1 MPDKILDDISHRRY
15 NPLRGSWILVSPH
28 RTKRPWQGQQ
38 ESPGVIDLPE
48 YDPKCYLCPGNT
60 RASGDVNPKYDN
72 TFVFVNDY
80 SAVKESQED
89 YASPDEPGSLPGL
102 LLQAEP
108 VKGKCYVLTFS
119 AAHNITLADMAPVEI
134 LPIIKTW
141 TQIYTAHL
149 SPKSPLA
156 LLAKPTHLPPSAPH
170 ADVGRPR
177 EQYQWMQI
185 FENKG
190 AAMGCSNPH
199 PHGQIW
205 TTTSMPE
212 EPRIELEQLRK
223 YNRQQGGG
231 HMLVDYARLER
242 EKNERVVFQNETFLV
257 ICPWWATWPFETMI
271 LPVKH
276 IRSLIDLTGQ
286 EQEHLAEAIAE
297 TTRRYDNLF
306 ETSFPYSMGI
316 HQAPLD
322 GTEEEIECSSIHLHF
337 YPPLLRSATVRKF
350 LVGYEMLGEPQRDIT
365 PEQAAVRLQKCGGEL
380 YRKKLT
386 QSEGLQITD
395 PPAPDK
401 PAVG

>member
-1 MPDKILDDISHRRY
+1 MPDEVLNDISHRRY

-38 ESPGVIDLPE
+38 ESPGVIDLPK

-60 RASGDVNPKYDN
+60 RASGDKNPHYDN

-80 SAVKESQED
+80 SAVRESQDD
-89 YASPDEPGSLPGL
+89 YSSSDEPGSLSSR
-102 LLQAEP
+102 LLQVEP

-119 AAHNITLADMAPVEI
+119 SAHNVTLADMSPDEI
-134 LPIIKTW
+134 VPIVKTW
-141 TQIYTAHL
+141 TEIYTAHL

-156 LLAKPTHLPPSAPH
+156 SRAKPTHVPPLSSH
-170 ADVGRPR
+170 ANVGTPK
-177 EQYQWMQI
+177 EQYRYMQI

-205 TTTSMPE
+205 TTTGLPE
-212 EPRIELEQLRK
+212 EPQAEMTQLRK
-223 YNRQQGGG
+223 YHREQGGG

-257 ICPWWATWPFETMI
+257 VCPWWATWPFETMI

-276 IRSLIDLTGQ
+276 FRSLIELSDK
-286 EQEHLAEAIAE
+286 EQRDLAEAISE
-297 TTRRYDNLF
+297 MTRRYDNLF

-322 GTEEEIECSSIHLHF
+322 GSDEEIECSSLHLHF
-337 YPPLLRSATVRKF
+337 YPPLLRSASVRKF
-350 LVGYEMLGEPQRDIT
+350 LVGYELLAEPQRDIT
-365 PEQAAVRLQKCGGEL
+365 PEQATAKLQQCGGEL
-380 YRKKLT
+380 YRRKLNRGDG
-386 QSEGLQITD
+386 QEVAN
-395 PPAPDK
+395 PPAPEK
-401 PAVG
+401 PS